1 MEMTDKEIRE
11 LEHGENS
18 YGVYSFK
25 IDDKSV
31 LNAILNINERYPD
44 DTMVAVNTN
53 VYALRKS
60 CYMFDLAQAEVVMYY
75 RQKNSDLACEMES
88 NPEMHMWCD
97 TDCFDLEGDV
107 LARLKS
113 ETPRNRKLILSLMQL
128 NNVFVNMLTETKE

>member
-25 IDDKSV
+25 LDDKSV
-31 LNAILNINERYPD
+31 LNAILNINERHPD

-53 VYALRKS
+53 AYALRNS

-75 RQKNSDLACEMES
+75 RQRNYDLVREMES
-88 NPEMHMWCD
+88 NPEMHMWCN

-113 ETPRNRKLILSLMQL
+113 ETSRNRKLILSLMQL

>member
-25 IDDKSV
+25 LDDRSV

-44 DTMVAVNTN
+44 DTMVAVNTD

-60 CYMFDLAQAEVVMYY
+60 YYMFDLAQAEVAIYY
-75 RQKNSDLACEMES
+75 RQRNSDLAREMES
-88 NPEMHMWCD
+88 NPEMHMLRD

-107 LARLKS
+107 LEKLKS

-128 NNVFVNMLTETKE
+128 NNVFVNMLTEPKE